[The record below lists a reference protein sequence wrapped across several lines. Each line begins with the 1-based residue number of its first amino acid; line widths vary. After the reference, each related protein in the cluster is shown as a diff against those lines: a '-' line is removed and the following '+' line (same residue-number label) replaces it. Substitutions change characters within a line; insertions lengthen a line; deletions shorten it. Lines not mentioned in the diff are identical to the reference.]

1 MIGSAFTLGLS
12 TGFFCLGYCAPVLT
26 AFLLSGEQ
34 NGLKD
39 NLRAFGLFLSGRL
52 IAYLLFGAAS
62 HLAGRM
68 LGHSTLFTNGV
79 LPLGELLLGGLMLG
93 YALGFALPHAS
104 LCRTTLTLFNRNRLL
119 FTAGFCTGINICPP
133 FLLAVTEAMRSAS
146 LLGSL
151 LFFLVFFL
159 TTTIYLVPF
168 VFSGMAARNRE
179 LRSAA
184 RIACGLGGAWFLYR
198 GLALLVTGGSPGL

>member
-1 MIGSAFTLGLS
+1 
-12 TGFFCLGYCAPVLT
+12 
-26 AFLLSGEQ
+26 
-34 NGLKD
+34 
-39 NLRAFGLFLSGRL
+39 LFLSGRL

-62 HLAGRM
+62 HLAGHM
-68 LGHSTLFTNGV
+68 LGHRTVFMNGV

-93 YALGFALPHAS
+93 HALGLALPHAS
-104 LCRTTLTLFNRNRLL
+104 LCRTTLALFNRNRLL

-133 FLLAVTEAMRSAS
+133 FLLALTQAMRSPS

-151 LFFLVFFL
+151 LFFLIFFL

-184 RIACGLGGAWFLYR
+184 RIACGLGGAWFVYR
-198 GLALLVTGGSPGL
+198 GLALLCAIGPVGL